1 MPNKKAKT
9 VLDAQKSVEQTASVM
24 EHLFRAPK
32 PVTLILPILALSLIF
47 GMLISFDSNNI
58 YQTYFVNGVLILALP
73 TYLSALISVPLA
85 ESLGGKLY
93 LRRSMLMSFL
103 SLFIIGGVVVILRL
117 IMRFYSGIEIRMVLI
132 FGYSAIIWL
141 RHLSLLSTSNSSHLR
156 SLPASLIQPLLG
168 FLMLSFFLPPFGIK
182 EGILAV
188 LWLMIFLFSVFLLT
202 QIATLPMK
210 KAFGVNGLAMVRYSL
225 DHITEGG
232 EEGAKEVEDF
242 FKSFSEKMD
251 VHVGLVAFK
260 KGEKLKSIMIVPS
273 VHPGPFGM
281 LGGSDL
287 PLKLSESLGDR
298 CKNVLVPHGSATH
311 DLNLSSSEDKKKI
324 AEMVKE
330 ILGKVEYSN
339 QASKFIRLSD
349 SMDVCAQIFGNGVLL
364 IHTSSPNPT
373 DDVDY
378 GTGSAARDKVN
389 TSTGRQTLLIDAHN
403 CAKRGVGCIY
413 FGSKKS
419 YELIDLS
426 EKAANKAE
434 ENIKEG
440 IKVGYTQKTGYET
453 EKGIGS
459 GGIQVLVTKTNGQKA
474 AYILFD
480 GNNMVMGLRDE
491 ILDAVNDLVD
501 EAEVLTTDN
510 HVVNATIGGFNPVGL
525 RMKKEGIIKDV
536 TALVETASNNLEEVE
551 VGMITGLANNICVF
565 GHENVARLSS
575 TVNSTIAILRI
586 TTLISLLF
594 AVVASAVLFLLV
606 LGNV

>member
-24 EHLFRAPK
+24 EHLFKAPK

-73 TYLSALISVPLA
+73 TYLSAFISVPLA

-103 SLFIIGGVVVILRL
+103 SLLIICGVMVILRL

-156 SLPASLIQPLLG
+156 SLPASLIQPFLG
-168 FLMLSFFLPPFGIK
+168 FLMLSFFLSPFGIK
-182 EGILAV
+182 EWILAV

-210 KAFGVNGLAMVRYSL
+210 KAFNVNGLAMVRYSL

-251 VHVGLVAFK
+251 VHVGLVTFK
-260 KGEKLKSIMIVPS
+260 KGNVLKSIMVVPS

-287 PLKLSESLGDR
+287 PSKLSETLKDR

-311 DLNLSSSEDKKKI
+311 DINLSSSEDKEKV

-330 ILGKVEYSN
+330 VLDDVEYSN
-339 QASKFIRLSD
+339 HASSFIRLSD
-349 SMDVCAQIFGNGVLL
+349 HMDVCAQIFGNGILL
-364 IHTSSPNPT
+364 VHTSSPNPT

-378 GTGSAARDKVN
+378 STGSAAREK
-389 TSTGRQTLLIDAHN
+389 TSSVTGRKTLFIDAHN

-419 YELIDLS
+419 HELIDLS
-426 EKAANKAE
+426 EKAAKKAE
-434 ENIKEG
+434 EKVGEG
-440 IKVGYTQKTGYET
+440 IKVGYAQKTGYVT
-453 EKGIGS
+453 EKGIAS
-459 GGIQVLVTKTNGQKA
+459 SGIQVLVVETNGQRN

-480 GNNMVMGLRDE
+480 GNNMVMGLRE
-491 ILDAVNDLVD
+491 KIIEAVHDLVD
-501 EAEVLTTDN
+501 DAEVLTTDN
-510 HVVNATIGGFNPVGL
+510 HAVNATIGGFNPVGL
-525 RMKKEGIIKDV
+525 RMDGEGLAGDVRSLVKK
-536 TALVETASNNLEEVE
+536 ALNDLEKVE
-551 VGMITGLANNICVF
+551 VGMITGLAKNISIF

-575 TVNSTIAILRI
+575 TVNSTVATLRI
-586 TTLISLLF
+586 TTFVSLLF
-594 AVVASAVLFLLV
+594 AVVASAILLLLV
-606 LGNV
+606 